1 LEKFI
6 DDPMNKSAV
15 LIDSHETSY
24 QDIRE
29 TLLRKMKNFRDL
41 ILLHQRKSS
50 AHGGILV
57 PI

>member
-1 LEKFI
+1 
-6 DDPMNKSAV
+6 MNKSAV

-50 AHGGILV
+50 THGGILV

>member
-1 LEKFI
+1 
-6 DDPMNKSAV
+6 MNKSAV